1 VGELPTPLIV
11 AGSVLIAAHLLAVAG
26 AVLAAPSGPW
36 PTPEGMGT
44 AAPPP
49 FAERLHDG
57 LPSGYLRCIRMTHNY
72 RFASNRPGLPAVYLE
87 VRLKDREG
95 RPLATVRFPDDN
107 ANRWVRYRQSVFARG
122 LADDQPVAPPQ
133 GEAVAPPGRQ
143 VRSVPIWDMA
153 GPRALRL
160 SPVPEHLVPRDRP
173 VFRPSNWSL
182 VLARSYARYL
192 CRVHGAARAEVI
204 RHTRDPV
211 PPAAGFLEQPPAD
224 AFEDLIANFGEFNG
238 E

>member
-1 VGELPTPLIV
+1 VEELPTWLRVVGSALIV
-11 AGSVLIAAHLLAVAG
+11 GHLLGVAG

-36 PTPEGMGT
+36 PTPDGMST
-44 AAPPP
+44 AAPPV

-57 LPSGYLRCIRMTHNY
+57 LAADYVRSIHMTHNY
-72 RFASNRPGLPAVYLE
+72 RFPSNRPGGPAVYLD
-87 VRLKDREG
+87 VRLRDRDG
-95 RPLATVRFPDDN
+95 RPFATVRFPDEG

-122 LADDQPVAPPQ
+122 LADDQPVPPPQ

-143 VRSVPIWDMA
+143 VRHVLIWDMA
-153 GPRALRL
+153 GPRSLRL

-173 VFRPSNWSL
+173 VFRPSDWSL

-192 CRVHGAARAEVI
+192 CRTHGAASAEIV
-204 RHTRDPV
+204 RHTRDPI

-224 AFEDLIANFGEFNG
+224 AFDDLVANFGELTG